1 MECMYSYIN
10 LSIPTRNF
18 NENILL
24 IKVDK
29 KHLIILQSSAL

>member
-29 KHLIILQSSAL
+29 KNI